1 MDPGLGVSSSQTT
14 FEPSAFTALTVSV
27 MSFAVPK
34 PFVCDDMITRAGRRV
49 DSCAMTAARH
59 CVQLVDPTTDA
70 GTAALTS

>member
-1 MDPGLGVSSSQTT
+1 MDAGLGVSSSQTT
-14 FEPSAFTALTVSV
+14 FAPSAFTVSTVSV

-49 DSCAMTAARH
+49 DNCAMAAARH
-59 CVQLVDPTTDA
+59 CVQLVDPTSEA